1 MFPTAC
7 RLRTQRDS
15 LTFGIHPTREIPF
28 GCVAQKCEEHQA
40 AQNTTSQTLCGAK
53 FNVMLITTPTS
64 NSGKQS
70 GGRFN
75 FRPLLNLSTMD
86 KFELKERLIKLYDNL
101 AYDAAELMKD
111 RTDNEETGEILSR
124 VISALAKLS
133 DVVSKEIS
141 NIY

>member
-1 MFPTAC
+1 M
-7 RLRTQRDS
+7 
-15 LTFGIHPTREIPF
+15 
-28 GCVAQKCEEHQA
+28 
-40 AQNTTSQTLCGAK
+40 N
-53 FNVMLITTPTS
+53 
-64 NSGKQS
+64 
-70 GGRFN
+70 
-75 FRPLLNLSTMD
+75 

-111 RTDNEETGEILSR
+111 RTDNEETGEIRSR